1 MLKSKISI
9 LNSYVDSSR
18 TPLSRDNAET
28 FNRFFANVGL
38 EVQKKMICT
47 PGNPNQ
53 KNFSMFIQQAS
64 IMELD
69 SFILRLVKIFVKLS
83 KHETAPL

>member
-1 MLKSKISI
+1 M
-9 LNSYVDSSR
+9 LNSYVDFSR

-38 EVQKKMICT
+38 EVQKKLICI

-53 KNFSMFIQQAS
+53 KNSSMIIQQAS

-69 SFILRLVKIFVKLS
+69 SFILSLVKVLS
-83 KHETAPL
+83 NCENMRQPPFEPFISKN